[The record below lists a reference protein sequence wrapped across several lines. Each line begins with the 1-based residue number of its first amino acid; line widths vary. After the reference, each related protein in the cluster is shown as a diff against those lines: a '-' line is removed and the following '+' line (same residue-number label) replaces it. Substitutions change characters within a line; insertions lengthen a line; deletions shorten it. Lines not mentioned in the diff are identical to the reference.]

1 MTGQSKTVAF
11 LYSLRSA
18 LWPKQSEAVR
28 GGYPCMCGRRSERD
42 PNPIH
47 RGLHLATPQH
57 QHYPQKEGDGDDESK
72 HISN

>member
-1 MTGQSKTVAF
+1 MTGQSKVVAF

-28 GGYPCMCGRRSERD
+28 GGYPYIRGRRSERD

-47 RGLHLATPQH
+47 RGLYLGTRPSSVIQLVPATPTL
-57 QHYPQKEGDGDDESK
+57 PTEGRRW
-72 HISN
+72 